1 MQTIRQPR
9 EARQGQI
16 LDAVERLITTQ
27 GMNRVTINDIAREI
41 GVSEAAI
48 YRHFSSKRNI
58 LSSLIQRWRAN
69 LLWTVPS
76 DPEDGVP
83 ALDALV
89 RAFWTQ
95 LGEVEN
101 RGALAFIV
109 IAQAISFEGGF
120 GTQVAS
126 VIGEYLEAVRRLL
139 ARGVQEGT
147 VRSDLD
153 FDAAATTYFGMIQ
166 STATLWALND
176 YAPPLVEAGANMWEI
191 FRRGVV
197 CRA

>member
-1 MQTIRQPR
+1 M
-9 EARQGQI
+9 
-16 LDAVERLITTQ
+16 
-27 GMNRVTINDIAREI
+27 
-41 GVSEAAI
+41 
-48 YRHFSSKRNI
+48 
-58 LSSLIQRWRAN
+58 
-69 LLWTVPS
+69 
-76 DPEDGVP
+76 
-83 ALDALV
+83 
-89 RAFWTQ
+89 
-95 LGEVEN
+95 
-101 RGALAFIV
+101 
-109 IAQAISFEGGF
+109 
-120 GTQVAS
+120 
-126 VIGEYLEAVRRLL
+126 IGEYLEAVRRLL